1 MRIGDFYFDPDK
13 WKVGDIVYTE
23 GATYGP
29 KVRLIWKGKRHFI
42 LHTPAHAVYTGSVI
56 SRPIAK
62 ARLYIMR
69 KMLRTQT
76 SGWECREVK
85 SVTPGAYSVRTR
97 LEIIAE
103 AQRLDDAND

>member
-1 MRIGDFYFDPDK
+1 M
-13 WKVGDIVYTE
+13 VHTE
-23 GATYGP
+23 GSSYGP

-42 LHTPAHAVYTGSVI
+42 LHTPAQAIYTGSVI

-76 SGWECREVK
+76 GEWECREVK

-103 AQRLDDAND
+103 AEALDRAKD